1 MISVYLLLD
10 YTLFPTYPN
19 SSVKQLPFPTVDCTV
34 IFPPCRF
41 ITCLHKLSPMPEPE
55 GLVVKNGTKILSCTS
70 GRMPSPLSLTV
81 IRHCHERAGSIFTSI
96 RGCSFLLHASLAFL
110 IRLISTCSICVRSI
124 WSMRSVSG
132 SSIRIYSSENSFCKS
147 CNSSRT
153 ATGRRTGAGS
163 LVSFR

>member
-1 MISVYLLLD
+1 
-10 YTLFPTYPN
+10 
-19 SSVKQLPFPTVDCTV
+19 
-34 IFPPCRF
+34 
-41 ITCLHKLSPMPEPE
+41 MPEPE

-153 ATGRRTGAGS
+153 ATGRRTGGGKSCQLPVILHKLQQPLTTAVDS
-163 LVSFR
+163 LHSLPHDGIVLFRHFPLAQGLSLIHI